1 MKSPRR
7 EKSTFVYIYEEFIMA
22 EKAKI
27 KRGNNFGDAEE
38 ILEGATRETTR
49 DVQPTIFANYRNDD
63 GERTWRKKNAR

>member
-1 MKSPRR
+1 
-7 EKSTFVYIYEEFIMA
+7 MA